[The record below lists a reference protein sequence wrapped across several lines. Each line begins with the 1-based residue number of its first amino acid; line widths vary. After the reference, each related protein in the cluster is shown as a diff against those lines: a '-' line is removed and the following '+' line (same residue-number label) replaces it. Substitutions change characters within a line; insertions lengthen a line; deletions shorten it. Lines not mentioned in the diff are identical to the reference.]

1 MASVADVTQ
10 GGAGLRVATR
20 LSMSIEAKLCAGLR
34 KISESSRG
42 FSIGSVGHGTER
54 SSISLWRNRTGVAQI
69 LSNPQRI
76 NSSIVRRFTVRF
88 DSPAVWAGGFQWV
101 AWFQQGD
108 PIPPIPPIPFLKC
121 PAATGVSGLARDDS
135 RNYPSSYERTKMA
148 LSILIGVF
156 VRPVGDG
163 IQK

>member
-20 LSMSIEAKLCAGLR
+20 LSMSTGARLCAGLR

-108 PIPPIPPIPFLKC
+108 PISPILFLKC
-121 PAATGVSGLARDDS
+121 PATAGVSELVRDDS
-135 RNYPSSYERTKMA
+135 RNHPSSYERTKMA
-148 LSILIGVF
+148 LSILVGAF
-156 VRPVGDG
+156 VRSVGDG